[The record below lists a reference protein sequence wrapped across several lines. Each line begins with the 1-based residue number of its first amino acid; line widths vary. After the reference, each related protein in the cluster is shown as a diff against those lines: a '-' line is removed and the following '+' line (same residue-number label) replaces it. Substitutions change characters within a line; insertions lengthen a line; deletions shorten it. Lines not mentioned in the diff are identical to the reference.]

1 MNLSRIDSA
10 TGIIHSAGVKTG
22 RGNLSAVKAEIRGL
36 LEISKPS
43 LMVSFRPMVEPVL
56 IHEEVL

>member
-10 TGIIHSAGVKTG
+10 TGIINSTGVKTG

-36 LEISKPS
+36 LG
-43 LMVSFRPMVEPVL
+43 LARQQA
-56 IHEEVL
+56 